1 MSLPRLAPPP
11 SAGPAVEREVVT
23 DMIRRAWPALPV
35 VVVVAGLIWGL
46 DGAASAAFAVGLVLV
61 NFLLAASLLA
71 AAARVS
77 IGLLVTA
84 ALGGFVVRLV
94 LITVA
99 VLAVKDQAWVQM
111 VPLGLT
117 LIVTHLGL
125 LVWETRHLSLS
136 LAYPTTKPTPPP
148 DSVAPTARSA
158 GKG

>member
-1 MSLPRLAPPP
+1 MTGPRLAPPP
-11 SAGPAVEREVVT
+11 DAGPAVEREVVT

-35 VVVVAGLIWGL
+35 LVVLAGLVWGR
-46 DGAASAAFAVGLVLV
+46 DGAASAAFAIGLVLL
-61 NFLLAASLLA
+61 NFLVAATLLA
-71 AAARVS
+71 WAAR
-77 IGLLVTA
+77 IALALVVVA

-94 LITVA
+94 LISVA
-99 VLAVKDQAWVQM
+99 VLAVKDQPWVEM

-136 LAYPTTKPTPPP
+136 LAYPAVKPPAPA
-148 DSVAPTARSA
+148 SVARTAPTA